1 MATIKE
7 IQTAPRVRVRVFTL
21 KEAED
26 VIHTMMAA
34 GYEGV
39 QNDSYRYCKV
49 TAKYALKSGRCYIC
63 NDGCNIRVSDAHD
76 KKRKKFLDVSKSKF
90 FELLKL

>member
-1 MATIKE
+1 MAAIKE

-26 VIHTMMAA
+26 VMHAMMSA

-39 QNDSYRYCKV
+39 QNDSYRYCKES
-49 TAKYALKSGRCYIC
+49 ARFALKSGRCYIC
-63 NDGCNIRVSDAHD
+63 NDGCSIRVSDTHD
-76 KKRKKFLDVSKSKF
+76 KKKKKFLDVSKSKF